1 MRIRMVKA
9 RYEGEGVW
17 QVRKNRR
24 GVRYL
29 AVLLTLA
36 VMTWAAEPAAAVS
49 VSDLE
54 REKQELERQRREAD
68 ARRQQEQQN
77 YNKAAGKADSIQSD
91 ANEVAEEIDEID
103 AALVETIA
111 SVEMIEEEIG
121 EKEEQIEETSR
132 ECEEAMAVEQQQYE
146 AMKLRI
152 KFMYEK
158 GDSTYLEI
166 LLSGKSFSDI
176 INKVEYVE
184 RLYEYDRNM
193 LERYQEA
200 REAVEAL
207 KARLEEERAELEAQ
221 QHELEEEKES
231 LEIILDE
238 KQAQYDNYEVL
249 LAQARQEAAVYKANI
264 KKQNEAIRKLE
275 SEAADKQS
283 QIEEAR
289 RLEEEARK
297 AQELALQ
304 RQAEMEAA
312 QREASQNDSED
323 SGADSSENSSSSSSG
338 SSQSDSGSSSSSGYA
353 SASSYSGSGGKGQQ
367 IANYACQFIGNPYVP
382 GGTSLTQGA
391 DCSGFVWRVYQ
402 DFGYSVPRT
411 SYSLRSS
418 GSGVSYSE
426 AQPGDVI
433 CYAGHVGIY
442 IGNGQIVH
450 ASTQRSGI
458 KITNATYKEILS
470 VRRIV

>member
-1 MRIRMVKA
+1 MRKKKIWVS
-9 RYEGEGVW
+9 
-17 QVRKNRR
+17 
-24 GVRYL
+24 YL
-29 AVLLTLA
+29 AILLSLLMVVWT
-36 VMTWAAEPAAAVS
+36 AEPVLASS

-54 REKQELERQRREAD
+54 KEKQELEQQKKDAD
-68 ARRQQEQQN
+68 AKRQQEQQN
-77 YNKAAGKADSIQSD
+77 YNKAAGKASSIEAN

-121 EKEEQIEETSR
+121 EKEEQIEETTR
-132 ECEEAMAVEQQQYE
+132 ECEEAMAVEQEQYE

-193 LERYQEA
+193 LEKYQEA
-200 REAVEAL
+200 RKAVEDL
-207 KARLEEERAELEAQ
+207 KAKLEEERAELEAQ

-231 LEIILDE
+231 LEIILEE

-275 SEAADKQS
+275 SEAANKQS
-283 QIEEAR
+283 QIDEAK

-312 QREASQNDSED
+312 QRNA
-323 SGADSSENSSSSSSG
+323 SENSSETSGVSNSGNGGSSEKSSSQKED
-338 SSQSDSGSSSSSGYA
+338 SSASSSSSSSGYA

-382 GGTSLTQGA
+382 GGTSLTEGA

-411 SYSLRSS
+411 SYSLRNT
-418 GSGVSYSE
+418 GTGVSYSE

-458 KITNATYKEILS
+458 KITAATYKEILS

>member
-36 VMTWAAEPAAAVS
+36 VMTWAAEPAAAAS

-264 KKQNEAIRKLE
+264 KKQTDNIRKLQAAASAKE
-275 SEAADKQS
+275 SEIEAAKR
-283 QIEEAR
+283 A
-289 RLEEEARK
+289 EEEARK
-297 AQELALQ
+297 AQEEALR
-304 RQAEMEAA
+304 RQAEEEAGR
-312 QREASQNDSED
+312 QSGDS
-323 SGADSSENSSSSSSG
+323 DSSSEGSAGESGSSGGSESSG
-338 SSQSDSGSSSSSGYA
+338 SSGSSDNYA
-353 SASSYSGSGGKGQQ
+353 SASSYSGSGSKGQQ

-391 DCSGFVWRVYQ
+391 DCSGFVWRVYK
-402 DFGYSVPRT
+402 DFGYTVPRT
-411 SYSLRSS
+411 SYGCRSA

-426 AQPGDVI
+426 AQPGDIV
-433 CYAGHVGIY
+433 CYAGHVGLY

-458 KITNATYKEILS
+458 KITTATYKEILT